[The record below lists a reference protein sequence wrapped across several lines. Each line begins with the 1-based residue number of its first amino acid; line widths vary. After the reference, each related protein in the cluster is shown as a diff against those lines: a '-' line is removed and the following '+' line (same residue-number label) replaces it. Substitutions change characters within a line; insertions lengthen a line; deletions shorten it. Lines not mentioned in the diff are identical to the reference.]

1 MGYLF
6 GITHNFIAFYWIG
19 LNSGASFWIVL
30 LSLIAAVIYL
40 GVYWAIIGWAFGK
53 LKGISNSIIIFP
65 FLVVTMEWVRSFGSL
80 GFPWGNIVL
89 TQLDYIDFVQIM
101 EITGSAGITFWVS
114 LTNVVI
120 YLITKDFNKNKKYGK
135 N

>member
-1 MGYLF
+1 MSLKSFYDRPDWMLALLSGIITGLAYQPWSLGFLMWIGFIPLIHIWFKNESKNNGVLGYLF

-65 FLVVTMEWVRSFGSL
+65 RFVILN
-80 GFPWGNIVL
+80 GNV
-89 TQLDYIDFVQIM
+89 
-101 EITGSAGITFWVS
+101 
-114 LTNVVI
+114 
-120 YLITKDFNKNKKYGK
+120 
-135 N
+135 